1 MDNLNT
7 LRSYRDRI
15 QKEYLDACCDMRY
28 TVEKFNELW
37 ERLIDLNE
45 QIESME
51 NGDMTERYNG
61 YHNYETW
68 LVKVWIDNDQGNV
81 EYWVEQA
88 QDLYTNHAEDTKYF
102 TKREEA
108 IILLSESMKE
118 YYEDRMP
125 EGDDIGGLWSDLL
138 HSALSDVDW
147 HELAGMIMEQAL
159 ENFETV

>member
-1 MDNLNT
+1 M
-7 LRSYRDRI
+7 Y
-15 QKEYLDACCDMRY
+15 Q
-28 TVEKFNELW
+28 
-37 ERLIDLNE
+37 
-45 QIESME
+45 
-51 NGDMTERYNG
+51 G
-61 YHNYETW
+61 YHNHATF

-88 QDLYTNHAEDTKYF
+88 QDLYINHAEDTKYF

-118 YYEDRMP
+118 YYEVCMP
-125 EGDDIGGLWSDLL
+125 ESDDIGGLWSDLL

-147 HELAGMIMEQAL
+147 HELAGMIMERAL

>member
-1 MDNLNT
+1 M
-7 LRSYRDRI
+7 Y
-15 QKEYLDACCDMRY
+15 Q
-28 TVEKFNELW
+28 
-37 ERLIDLNE
+37 
-45 QIESME
+45 
-51 NGDMTERYNG
+51 G
-61 YHNYETW
+61 YHNHATF

-125 EGDDIGGLWSDLL
+125 KSISSDNIGGLWADLL
-138 HSALSDVDW
+138 HSALSDVVW
-147 HELAGMIMEQAL
+147 IELSGMIMEQAL
-159 ENFETV
+159 EGIEV